1 MIKNNNK
8 KYDAN
13 FTAGGILFNEF
24 TALEEILLS
33 ENFDECISIEEEENN
48 VMGVAK
54 AALEASTRY
63 LANDLGQYDIT

>member
-24 TALEEILLS
+24 TALKKINEIKRKNLGLKEYVGELLLS
-33 ENFDECISIEEEENN
+33 
-48 VMGVAK
+48 
-54 AALEASTRY
+54 
-63 LANDLGQYDIT
+63 